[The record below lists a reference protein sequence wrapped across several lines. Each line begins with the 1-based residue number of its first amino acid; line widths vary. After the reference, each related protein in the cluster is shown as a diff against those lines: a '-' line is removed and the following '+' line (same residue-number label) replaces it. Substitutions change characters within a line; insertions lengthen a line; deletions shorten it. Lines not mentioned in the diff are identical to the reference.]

1 MFSPLA
7 SVVSFAAAQKPSEE
21 TQRVI
26 RPPTVHIFRNPQRT
40 TPTPLPTTP
49 YTVRAP
55 LQRGRPT
62 TKAPLQLFTSPL
74 TMTWFWSTPETMR
87 GRAVSRATGDQSRP
101 QAETSREL
109 NEGQTTSL
117 LISTSAYTVGKL
129 QGYMHTCVENY
140 VVGDTIAS
148 IYE

>member
-1 MFSPLA
+1 MFSFLA
-7 SVVSFAAAQKPSEE
+7 AVVSFAAAQRPSEE

-49 YTVRAP
+49 YTVKAP

-62 TKAPLQLFTSPL
+62 TKATSQLFTSPL

-109 NEGQTTSL
+109 TEGQTTSL

-140 VVGDTIAS
+140 VVGVAID
-148 IYE
+148 

>member
-1 MFSPLA
+1 M
-7 SVVSFAAAQKPSEE
+7 
-21 TQRVI
+21 I

-55 LQRGRPT
+55 VQRGRPT
-62 TKAPLQLFTSPL
+62 TEAPSQIFTSPL

-87 GRAVSRATGDQSRP
+87 GRAVSRVTGDQSRS

-109 NEGQTTSL
+109 TEGQTTSL
-117 LISTSAYTVGKL
+117 LISTSDYTVGKL
-129 QGYMHTCVENY
+129 QGYIHTCVENY
-140 VVGDTIAS
+140 AVGVTIAS
-148 IYE
+148 MKDRKSVV

>member
-1 MFSPLA
+1 M
-7 SVVSFAAAQKPSEE
+7 
-21 TQRVI
+21 I

-55 LQRGRPT
+55 VQRGRPT
-62 TKAPLQLFTSPL
+62 TEAPSQLFTSPL
-74 TMTWFWSTPETMR
+74 TMTWFWSTPKTMR
-87 GRAVSRATGDQSRP
+87 GRAVPRATGDQSRP
-101 QAETSREL
+101 QAETNREL
-109 NEGQTTSL
+109 TEGQTTSL
-117 LISTSAYTVGKL
+117 LISTSANTVGKL

-140 VVGDTIAS
+140 VVGVAIAS